1 MDLYSSGQKN
11 SQQLFVI
18 IAVIVVVVIV
28 ALIIYWFIN
37 NNSSII
43 PLSVGKKAESEEAPA
58 VVVPLRKKQKQTLTN
73 QSAPVVVVND
83 QKFIDQAT
91 ATAFINNTE
100 AAVGLLSQ
108 YADTLEQDA
117 ALIDVDYWKKDAK
130 KHFDKN
136 IKEARETLAEI
147 LVHWQQLREYLADPT
162 KHKYVYKLSSKIE
175 DEVGDVY
182 DDLNDAQENLLGPYR
197 QIFNEY
203 GKFSKNKN
211 ETLYLEKV
219 APVVTALNSEVN
231 LHKAIVPTSPADV
244 AAEKLAYIVVPYEEA
259 VALVNTLN
267 ATAEAKI
274 KSIEKFYEKLERN
287 FKSWKKV
294 NIKDNI
300 IKNYK

>member
-18 IAVIVVVVIV
+18 IAVLVVVVIIG
-28 ALIIYWFIN
+28 LIIYWFIN
-37 NNSSII
+37 NNRGVI
-43 PLSVGKKAESEEAPA
+43 PLSVGKKAESEEVPA
-58 VVVPLRKKQKQTLTN
+58 VAAPLKKKQKQTLSNNAT
-73 QSAPVVVVND
+73 PVVVVNE
-83 QKFIDQAT
+83 QKFIDEAT

-100 AAVGLLSQ
+100 AAVGLLTQ

-117 ALIDVDYWKKDAK
+117 TLIDVDYWKKDAK

-136 IKEARETLAEI
+136 LKEARETLAEI

-182 DDLNDAQENLLGPYR
+182 DDLNDAQEDLLGPYR

-203 GKFSKNKN
+203 GKFSKNKS
-211 ETLYLEKV
+211 ETVYLEKV

-231 LHKAIVPTSPADV
+231 LHRAIVPTSPADV

-259 VALVNTLN
+259 AALVNTLN

>member
-18 IAVIVVVVIV
+18 IAVLVVVVIIG
-28 ALIIYWFIN
+28 LIIYWFIN
-37 NNSSII
+37 NNRGVV
-43 PLSVGKKAESEEAPA
+43 PLSVGKKAESEKVPA
-58 VVVPLRKKQKQTLTN
+58 VASPLKKKQKQTLSNNAT
-73 QSAPVVVVND
+73 PVVVVND
-83 QKFIDQAT
+83 QKFIDEAT

-100 AAVGLLSQ
+100 AAVGLLTQ

-136 IKEARETLAEI
+136 LKEARETLAEI

-162 KHKYVYKLSSKIE
+162 KHKYVYKLSSNIE

-182 DDLNDAQENLLGPYR
+182 NDLNDAQEDLLGPYR

-203 GKFSKNKN
+203 GKFSKNKS
-211 ETLYLEKV
+211 EAVYLEKV

-231 LHKAIVPTSPADV
+231 LHRAIVPTSPADV

-259 VALVNTLN
+259 AALVNTLN

-274 KSIEKFYEKLERN
+274 KSIEKFYEKLEKN